1 MNQPLTIS
9 LNGFTAI
16 QDEDGKWLY
25 KATGPTP
32 LKKKVIEKP
41 SLKVI
46 EEIEKNYL
54 DYFEK
59 MLVATVKEITKEIV

>member
-1 MNQPLTIS
+1 MEIR
-9 LNGFTAI
+9 LNGFKAI
-16 QDEDGKWLY
+16 QDERGEWLY
-25 KATGPTP
+25 KATSPTP

-46 EEIEKNYL
+46 EEIEEEYL

-59 MLVATVKEITKEIV
+59 MLVATVKEITKEII